1 MTHHLLDP
9 QRLSGRLQGRTAL
22 ITGAGKRIGR
32 ALAIALAEEGVQIV
46 AHDRKAVEEE
56 TDRVCAEVN
65 ECGSRS
71 WKVLADLERPEEYG
85 DLIEGAFR
93 AAGTVDILINNA
105 SIFMP
110 GGLQDLTLADLMKQ
124 VQVNAWAPFF
134 LSREFSRRVQ
144 RGKILNLLDTRIAG
158 HERTHAAYLL
168 SKKMLAELTTMCA
181 LEFAPRVSVNAI
193 APGAIL
199 PPVGKGPEY
208 LDELARGLPLKRH
221 GGPQDIADAAVYLL
235 GTDFV
240 TGQVLYVDGGKH
252 LLGEAEWTAS

>member
-1 MTHHLLDP
+1 MTRHLLEQQP
-9 QRLSGRLQGRTAL
+9 VPGRLRGKTAL

-46 AHDRKAVEEE
+46 AHDRKALEEE
-56 TDRVCAEVN
+56 TNRVCSEVN
-65 ECGSRS
+65 QCGARS

-85 DLIEGAFR
+85 ELIERAFH

-105 SIFMP
+105 SIFTP
-110 GGLQDLTLADLMKQ
+110 GGLSEFTFTDLVKQ

-168 SKKMLAELTTMCA
+168 SKKMLAELTRMCA

-199 PPVGKGPEY
+199 PPAGKGPEY
-208 LDELARGLPLKRH
+208 LEELARGLPLKRH
-221 GGPQDIADAAVYLL
+221 GGPQEIADAAIYLL
-235 GTDFV
+235 GADFV

-252 LLGEAEWTAS
+252 LLGEGAWTAS